1 MNNKWKFERKTDDKK
16 SKVGRRGIRGLIE
29 VSSENDGKVLVLAPK
44 SGTKGA
50 DVKLK
55 EKDENDGM

>member
-44 SGTKGA
+44 NATKGS
-50 DVKLK
+50 DVELK
-55 EKDENDGM
+55 EKNETDGM

>member
-1 MNNKWKFERKTDDKK
+1 MNNKWKFESK
-16 SKVGRRGIRGLIE
+16 SGRFGKRGIRGLIE
-29 VSSENDGKVLVLAPK
+29 VSSENDKEINGKVLVLAPK